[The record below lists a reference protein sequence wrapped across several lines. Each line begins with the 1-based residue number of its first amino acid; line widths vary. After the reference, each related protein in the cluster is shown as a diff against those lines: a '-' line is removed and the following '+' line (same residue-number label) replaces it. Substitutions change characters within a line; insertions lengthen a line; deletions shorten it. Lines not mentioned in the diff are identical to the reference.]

1 MTAEAHSPLRFA
13 PEVLDTLH
21 QRLPEFAEH
30 CVDEIFA
37 SVPEYAHTPSG
48 ELRANIEGAVEAAL
62 GGFLRIARGRRRSDP
77 TPHAYALDGAYKLG
91 AGEAHSGRPMDALLS
106 AYRIGARVAWRE
118 MSAAA
123 VSAGLDA
130 AATAQ
135 FAELVFTYIDELN
148 ASSIEGHA
156 AALAQQGRTSERRL
170 ERLASALIAGR
181 GEEVVRELAARAEW
195 TAPRRLTVVV
205 LPSTRLGSMLS
216 ALGPNTLRAAEEP
229 GDREGSERT
238 VLLVSD
244 RRRALRLL
252 ADREAYIGP
261 ARPWLEAATSY
272 TRAVRALE
280 VGLGRGRDTLID
292 TEQHL
297 ADLVLTSA
305 PSELAD
311 LRAKMLAP
319 LGQPGESSYERL
331 TETLRSWLLHQGRR
345 DDVAAELHVHAQT
358 VRYRMGQVREAYGD
372 RLNDPATVTQ
382 LMVALHP
389 VPMAAT
395 ASVPADRTTATT
407 WPAPR

>member
-1 MTAEAHSPLRFA
+1 MRTGTHSPLQVA
-13 PEVLDTLH
+13 PAVLDTL
-21 QRLPEFAEH
+21 QARLPEFAEH

-37 SVPEYAHTPSG
+37 SVPEYTHTPSG
-48 ELRANIEGAVEAAL
+48 ELRASIEAAVEAAL
-62 GGFLRIARGRRRSDP
+62 GGFLRIANGRRRGDP

-130 AATAQ
+130 VATAQ

-148 ASSIEGHA
+148 ASSVEGHA

-181 GEEVVRELAARAEW
+181 SEEVIREFATRADW
-195 TAPRRLTVVV
+195 APPRRLTVVV

-216 ALGPNTLRAAEEP
+216 ALGPSTLRAAEEP

-244 RRRALRLL
+244 RRRALRVL
-252 ADREAYIGP
+252 ADREAYVGP
-261 ARPWLEAATSY
+261 ARPWLEAARSY

-280 VGLGRGRDTLID
+280 VGLGRGSLID
-292 TEQHL
+292 TEEHL
-297 ADLVLTSA
+297 ADLVLASA
-305 PSELAD
+305 PGELAD
-311 LRAKMLAP
+311 LRAQVLAP

-345 DDVAAELHVHAQT
+345 EEVAAELHVHAQT
-358 VRYRMGQVREAYGD
+358 VRYRMSQVRGAYGE

-389 VPMAAT
+389 GPIP
-395 ASVPADRTTATT
+395 ASRPKLAHRPSSSNTQ
-407 WPAPR
+407 P